1 MQETI
6 SVAVLI
12 SIISLICTLINT
24 FSGGKKTIR
33 EQDEKE
39 NNKQL
44 EIEKNFVKINVKLDN
59 FCETS
64 NKLLAENAQK
74 TDELRVVSEK
84 LVTVNEK
91 VSTLFKYKDEHD
103 ERLKE
108 LEEKVK

>member
-64 NKLLAENAQK
+64 NKLLAENAKK

-84 LVTVNEK
+84 LVTVSEK